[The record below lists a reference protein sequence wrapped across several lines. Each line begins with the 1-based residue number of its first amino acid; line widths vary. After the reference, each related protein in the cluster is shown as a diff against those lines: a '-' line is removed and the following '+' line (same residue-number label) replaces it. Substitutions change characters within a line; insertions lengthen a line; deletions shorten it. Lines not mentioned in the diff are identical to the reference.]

1 MEIGIA
7 TAEIV
12 IFKNSD
18 GDNIWETT
26 ITLLSGSY
34 EYYFTADNI
43 LIEETLSP
51 NETCTNGNPNAT
63 RRVISISN
71 QNVILPT
78 VCWSSCSECNDF
90 PQPPTGV
97 NCTRWS
103 SFIGLFRRL

>member
-1 MEIGIA
+1 ME
-7 TAEIV
+7 T
-12 IFKNSD
+12 IFGKQQLL
-18 GDNIWETT
+18 
-26 ITLLSGSY
+26 LLSGSY

-78 VCWSSCSECNDF
+78 VCWSSCSNVMIF
-90 PQPPTGV
+90 LSLLQV
-97 NCTRWS
+97 
-103 SFIGLFRRL
+103 